1 MNKKRMVFITGITVV
16 LAMFFLS
23 CKTETASYP
32 VITNVKLSKTAET
45 VVLKI
50 SAEPETAPDTTTV
63 GGKTESR
70 EMSLTGSYLDSK
82 NFDLNWDAETVT
94 LKMTAEPDNLGIQ
107 TVIWSIDPKGAVILT
122 DNNDG
127 SCTLKAEKEGTVTV
141 TATTAGGVTA
151 AECRVTVAG
160 KYYTITNTAFV
171 RAVKNRCRWKV
182 EKDGTVKLSP
192 GNMRAILAVE
202 ELYIFDEEL
211 TDLSGIEWFTNLRDL
226 CCANTQVESLDV
238 TPLVGFAVDGT
249 IEVLNNGDSYEFV
262 VDVTTPEGVS
272 VKGRYPM
279 GEVTFVDNS
288 PILPSGDWL
297 SVLREDKTVI
307 FTPEDDTECTY
318 RVYTSYFEN
327 AVEYEIM
334 IYNYT
339 TSETIQ
345 LDLLAPEG
353 STSIAGTYTTPADPD
368 APVAGEFIPGYK
380 EFSVIRGTWPYL
392 LYDPDNMYYVGAPGM
407 EGTIEITETENGEF
421 EIQLE
426 MKDDAEPANTVTAHW
441 SGPVRQL

>member
-16 LAMFFLS
+16 LTMFFLS

-238 TPLVGFAVDGT
+238 
-249 IEVLNNGDSYEFV
+249 
-262 VDVTTPEGVS
+262 
-272 VKGRYPM
+272 
-279 GEVTFVDNS
+279 
-288 PILPSGDWL
+288 SGL
-297 SVLREDKTVI
+297 TALRE
-307 FTPEDDTECTY
+307 
-318 RVYTSYFEN
+318 
-327 AVEYEIM
+327 
-334 IYNYT
+334 
-339 TSETIQ
+339 
-345 LDLLAPEG
+345 
-353 STSIAGTYTTPADPD
+353 
-368 APVAGEFIPGYK
+368 
-380 EFSVIRGTWPYL
+380 
-392 LYDPDNMYYVGAPGM
+392 LYCYDN
-407 EGTIEITETENGEF
+407 
-421 EIQLE
+421 QLE
-426 MKDDAEPANTVTAHW
+426 FLDISGCTALEELVCYENQLESLDI
-441 SGPVRQL
+441 SGCTALEELVCYDNHLEELDMSNCRALKKLVCHQNQL